1 MQLIVY
7 IVSFPVL
14 WLFSNLPMRIL
25 FVFSD
30 LVFYLLYFVFG
41 YRKKVV
47 RKNLSL
53 AFPDMSTNEL
63 RAIEKKSYRHFVDV
77 FFEMIKS
84 FTISEKE
91 ISKRLSITNPELL
104 DSYFEKGQSVIFTSG
119 HYANWEWVSFIV
131 EKSLNYHMSVVY
143 KKLKNKY
150 FDNLMRKTRNKF
162 GVRFVEKRNFY
173 PEILKNKKDGI
184 IQAYG
189 FLADQSPKLKM
200 AKYWDTFLNVEVP
213 VEIGPETIARKMNYP
228 VFYFQTEHV
237 KRGVYK
243 STFLLLE
250 EEPKNAEPNAI
261 TKRYLKALEDQIHKK
276 PEFYFWTH
284 KRFKHMGKKQGS

>member
-7 IVSFPVL
+7 AIAYPLL

-30 LVFYLLYFVFG
+30 LVYYLLYYVLG

-47 RKNLSL
+47 RNNLAL
-53 AFPDMSTNEL
+53 AFPDKTESEL
-63 RAIEKKSYRHFVDV
+63 REIEKRSYRHFVDV

-84 FTISEKE
+84 FTISERE

-104 DSYFEKGQSVIFTSG
+104 DPYYAKGQSVIFTSG

-150 FDNLMRKTRNKF
+150 FDNLMKKTRNKF

-173 PEILKNKKDGI
+173 PEILKNKKEGV

-189 FLADQSPKLKM
+189 FLSDQSPKLKT

-228 VFYFQTEHV
+228 VFYFQTEQV
-237 KRGVYK
+237 KRGVYQ

-250 EEPKNAEPNAI
+250 EEPKKARPNAI
-261 TKRYLKALEDQIHKK
+261 TKSYLKALEDQIHKK

-284 KRFKHMGKKQGS
+284 KRFKHMRGKSR

>member
-7 IVSFPVL
+7 LLTFPLL
-14 WLFSNLPMRIL
+14 WLVSMLPMRIL
-25 FVFSD
+25 FAISD
-30 LVFYLLYFVFG
+30 VVYYVLYYVVR
-41 YRKKVV
+41 YRRKVV
-47 RKNLSL
+47 RQNLRL
-53 AFPDMSTNEL
+53 AFPDKSQEEL
-63 RAIEKKSYRHFVDV
+63 KKIEKKTFRHFVDV

-91 ISKRLSITNPELL
+91 ISRRLSITNPELL
-104 DSYFEKGQSVIFTSG
+104 DPYYEKGQSVIFLSG

-150 FDNLMRKTRNKF
+150 FDRLMKKTRNKF
-162 GVRFVEKRNFY
+162 GVHFVETKEFY
-173 PEILKNKKDGI
+173 PEILRNKKNGV

-200 AKYWDTFLNVEVP
+200 AKYWDTFMEIEVP
-213 VEIGPETIARKMNYP
+213 VVIGPETIARKMNYP
-228 VFYFQTEHV
+228 VFYFQTEQV
-237 KRGVYK
+237 RRGVYR

-250 EEPKNAEPNAI
+250 DEPAESEPYSI
-261 TKRYLKALEDQIHKK
+261 TKRYLSALEDQIRKQ

-284 KRFKHMGKKQGS
+284 KRFKHMGKKSE

>member
-1 MQLIVY
+1 MQLLVY
-7 IVSFPVL
+7 AIAYPLL

-30 LVFYLLYFVFG
+30 LVFYLLYYVLG

-47 RKNLSL
+47 RSNLKL
-53 AFPDMSTNEL
+53 AFPDMDADEL
-63 RAIEKKSYRHFVDV
+63 QEIEKRSYRHFVDV

-104 DSYFEKGQSVIFTSG
+104 DPYYEKGQSVIFTSG

-150 FDNLMRKTRNKF
+150 FDNLMKKTRNKF

-173 PEILKNKKDGI
+173 PEILKNKKEGV

-189 FLADQSPKLKM
+189 FLSDQSPKLKT

-228 VFYFQTEHV
+228 VFYFQTEQV

-250 EEPKNAEPNAI
+250 EEPKKSEPHSI
-261 TKRYLKALEDQIHKK
+261 TKSYLKALEDQIRKQ

-284 KRFKHMGKKQGS
+284 KRFKHMRKN

>member
-7 IVSFPVL
+7 IIAYPVL

-30 LVFYLLYFVFG
+30 LVYYLLYYVLG

-47 RKNLSL
+47 RNNLAL
-53 AFPDMSTNEL
+53 AFPEKTASE
-63 RAIEKKSYRHFVDV
+63 RREIEKRSYKHFVDV

-91 ISKRLSITNPELL
+91 IAKRLSITNPELL
-104 DSYFEKGQSVIFTSG
+104 DPYYEKGQSVIFTSG

-150 FDNLMRKTRNKF
+150 FDNLMKKTRNKF

-173 PEILKNKKDGI
+173 PEILKNKKEGI

-189 FLADQSPKLKM
+189 FLSDQSPKLKM
-200 AKYWDTFLNVEVP
+200 AKYWDNFLNVEVP
-213 VEIGPETIARKMNYP
+213 VEVGPETIARKMNYP
-228 VFYFQTEHV
+228 VFYFQTEQV
-237 KRGVYK
+237 KRGVYE

-250 EEPKNAEPNAI
+250 EEPKQADPNAI
-261 TKRYLKALEDQIHKK
+261 TRSYLKALEDQIRKQ

-284 KRFKHMGKKQGS
+284 KRFKHMRKKGV

>member
-1 MQLIVY
+1 MQLLVY
-7 IVSFPVL
+7 AVAYPVL
-14 WLFSNLPMRIL
+14 WLFSNLPMRVL
-25 FVFSD
+25 FVLSD
-30 LVFYLLYFVFG
+30 LVYYPLYYVLG
-41 YRKKVV
+41 YRRKVV
-47 RKNLSL
+47 RSNLAL
-53 AFPDMSTNEL
+53 AFPEKSASEL
-63 RAIEKKSYRHFVDV
+63 REIEKKSYRHFVDV

-104 DSYFEKGQSVIFTSG
+104 DAYYEKGQSVIFTSG

-143 KKLKNKY
+143 KKLKNTY
-150 FDNLMRKTRNKF
+150 FDNLMKKTRNKF

-184 IQAYG
+184 VQAYG
-189 FLADQSPKLKM
+189 FLADQSPKIKM
-200 AKYWDTFLNVEVP
+200 AKHWDIFLNVEVP

-228 VFYFQTEHV
+228 VFYFQTEQV
-237 KRGVYK
+237 RRGVYQ

-250 EEPKNAEPNAI
+250 DNPKSAEPHAV
-261 TKRYLKALEDQIHKK
+261 TRRYLDALEEQIHKA

-284 KRFKHMGKKQGS
+284 KRFKHRGQKPD

>member
-1 MQLIVY
+1 MQLLVFAIAY
-7 IVSFPVL
+7 PLL

-30 LVFYLLYFVFG
+30 LVYYMLYYLLG

-47 RKNLSL
+47 RNNLAL
-53 AFPDMSTNEL
+53 AFPDKAESEL
-63 RAIEKKSYRHFVDV
+63 REIEKRSYRHFVDV

-104 DSYFEKGQSVIFTSG
+104 DPYYAKGQSVIFTSG

-150 FDNLMRKTRNKF
+150 FDNLMKKTRNKF

-173 PEILKNKKDGI
+173 PEILKNKKEGI

-189 FLADQSPKLKM
+189 FLSDQSPKLKT

-228 VFYFQTEHV
+228 VFYFQTEQV
-237 KRGVYK
+237 KRGVYQ

-250 EEPKNAEPNAI
+250 EEPEKARPNAI
-261 TKRYLKALEDQIHKK
+261 TKSYLKALEDQIHKK

-284 KRFKHMGKKQGS
+284 KRFKHMRGKSR

>member
-7 IVSFPVL
+7 LLTFPLL
-14 WLFSNLPMRIL
+14 WLFSMLPMRIL
-25 FVFSD
+25 FAISD
-30 LVFYLLYFVFG
+30 VVYYILYYVVR
-41 YRKKVV
+41 YRRKVV
-47 RKNLSL
+47 RQNLRL
-53 AFPDMSTNEL
+53 AFPDKSQEEL
-63 RAIEKKSYRHFVDV
+63 KKIEKKTFRHFVDV

-91 ISKRLSITNPELL
+91 ISRRLSITNPELL
-104 DSYFEKGQSVIFTSG
+104 DPYYEKGQSVIFLSG

-150 FDNLMRKTRNKF
+150 FDRLMKKTRNKF
-162 GVRFVEKRNFY
+162 GVHFVETKEFY
-173 PEILKNKKDGI
+173 PEILRNKKNGV

-200 AKYWDTFLNVEVP
+200 AKYWDTFMEIEVP
-213 VEIGPETIARKMNYP
+213 VVIGPETIARKMNYP
-228 VFYFQTEHV
+228 VFYFQTEQV
-237 KRGVYK
+237 RRGVYR

-250 EEPKNAEPNAI
+250 DEPAESEPYSI
-261 TKRYLKALEDQIHKK
+261 TKRYLSALEDQIRKQ

-284 KRFKHMGKKQGS
+284 KRFKHMGKKSE

>member
-7 IVSFPVL
+7 AIAYPLL

-30 LVFYLLYFVFG
+30 LVYYLLYYVLG

-47 RKNLSL
+47 RNNLAL
-53 AFPDMSTNEL
+53 AFPDKTESEL
-63 RAIEKKSYRHFVDV
+63 REIEKRSYRHFVDV

-84 FTISEKE
+84 FTISERE

-104 DSYFEKGQSVIFTSG
+104 DHYYAKGQSVIFTSG

-150 FDNLMRKTRNKF
+150 FDNLMKKTRNKF

-173 PEILKNKKDGI
+173 PEILKNKKEGI

-189 FLADQSPKLKM
+189 FLSDQSPKLKT

-228 VFYFQTEHV
+228 VFYFQTEQV
-237 KRGVYK
+237 KRGVYQ

-250 EEPKNAEPNAI
+250 EEPKKARPNAI
-261 TKRYLKALEDQIHKK
+261 TKSYLKALEDQIHKK

-284 KRFKHMGKKQGS
+284 KRFKHMRGKSR

>member
-1 MQLIVY
+1 
-7 IVSFPVL
+7 
-14 WLFSNLPMRIL
+14 MRIL

-30 LVFYLLYFVFG
+30 LMFYLLYYVLG

-47 RKNLSL
+47 RSNLKL
-53 AFPDMSTNEL
+53 AFPDMDADEL
-63 RAIEKKSYRHFVDV
+63 QEIEKRSYRHFVDV

-104 DSYFEKGQSVIFTSG
+104 DPYYEKGQSVIFTSG

-150 FDNLMRKTRNKF
+150 FDNLMKKTRNKF

-173 PEILKNKKDGI
+173 PEILKNKKEGV

-189 FLADQSPKLKM
+189 FLSDQSPKLKT

-228 VFYFQTEHV
+228 VFYFQTEQV

-250 EEPKNAEPNAI
+250 EEPKKAEPHSI
-261 TKRYLKALEDQIHKK
+261 TKSYLKALEDQIRKQ

-284 KRFKHMGKKQGS
+284 KRFKHMRKN

>member
-1 MQLIVY
+1 MQLLVY
-7 IVSFPVL
+7 AIAYPLL

-30 LVFYLLYFVFG
+30 LVFYLLYYVLG

-47 RKNLSL
+47 RSNLKL
-53 AFPDMSTNEL
+53 AFPDMDPDEL
-63 RAIEKKSYRHFVDV
+63 QEIEKRSYRHFVDV

-104 DSYFEKGQSVIFTSG
+104 DPYYEKGQSVIFTSG

-150 FDNLMRKTRNKF
+150 FDNLMKKTRNKF

-173 PEILKNKKDGI
+173 PEILKNKKEGV

-189 FLADQSPKLKM
+189 FLSDQSPKLKT

-228 VFYFQTEHV
+228 VFYFQTEQV

-250 EEPKNAEPNAI
+250 EEPKKAEPHSI
-261 TKRYLKALEDQIHKK
+261 TKSYLKALEDQIRKK

-284 KRFKHMGKKQGS
+284 KRFKHMRKH

>member
-1 MQLIVY
+1 MQLLVFAIAY
-7 IVSFPVL
+7 PLL

-30 LVFYLLYFVFG
+30 LVYYMLYYLLG

-47 RKNLSL
+47 RNNLAL
-53 AFPDMSTNEL
+53 AFPDKAESEL
-63 RAIEKKSYRHFVDV
+63 REIEKRSYRHFVDV

-104 DSYFEKGQSVIFTSG
+104 DPYYAKGQSVIFTSG

-150 FDNLMRKTRNKF
+150 FDNLMKKTRNKF

-173 PEILKNKKDGI
+173 PEILKNKKEGI

-189 FLADQSPKLKM
+189 FLSDQSPKLKT

-228 VFYFQTEHV
+228 VFYFQTEQV
-237 KRGVYK
+237 KRGVYQ

-250 EEPKNAEPNAI
+250 EEPEKALPNAI
-261 TKRYLKALEDQIHKK
+261 TKSYLKALEDQIHKK

-284 KRFKHMGKKQGS
+284 KRFKHMRGKSR